1 MLWGFRRAIAAN
13 ETLVPAVRV
22 TASVVDPFSL
32 SGGVRGVDLSVDLE
46 VNVVHFSDKH
56 DLMWL
61 VGPHALIKAPS
72 LMWWRERAKD
82 IPLLHEIKEMI
93 GKGKRPRATEDIQ
106 SFVFV
111 NVRGKTLLVA
121 NNPRCVSL
129 ALAGHPRMEPGS
141 FEDETDILNWFL
153 TELDNDIKELQE
165 KLATPCDALSSSS
178 PDDTEPSR

>member
-1 MLWGFRRAIAAN
+1 MSWSFRRAIAVN

-56 DLMWL
+56 YLMWL
-61 VGPHALIKAPS
+61 VGPNALIMAPS

-82 IPLLHEIKEMI
+82 IPLLQEIKETI
-93 GKGKRPRATEDIQ
+93 AKGEPPLPAPARTKDIK

-141 FEDETDILNWFL
+141 FEDETGILNWFL
-153 TELDNDIKELQE
+153 TELDNDIKKLQG
-165 KLATPCDALSSSS
+165 KPAQANAKNPCDSSLL
-178 PDDTEPSR
+178 